1 MRRYVRMLPDKPE
14 EKVRLRDI
22 DKKTRAILFEQ
33 IKIEKFTLLGAFFF
47 MLVVTGTS
55 LLSPYISKLVLDSIQ
70 DGSGS
75 WLLSGSLIL
84 IALAGIN
91 WVGTYFRSYLT
102 SLAANRSVSRIR
114 QNLYQHILGQSVSF
128 FEREKTGDIITRLTS
143 DVGALADT
151 VSSGLITLIGDLIT
165 LVGVV
170 IIMFRLSP
178 RLSLWIFITMP
189 VAVLLLRFFGY
200 RIKETYRVAR
210 EKSAVLTSG
219 VEEDISGIKVVQSL
233 NRQERNT
240 EIFSERSEEAVSANI
255 KATKTTTLL
264 APLMA
269 LNQSGGLILVL
280 LLGGQEVIRGTATIG
295 TLLAFINYTGH
306 LYGPIND
313 LVNFYTVLQS
323 SLASLERIAD
333 YLNRKTAVPP
343 PEHPVSLKD
352 AKGRI
357 ELKNVTFSYGEVPL
371 FEDFNLTIEPGET
384 LAIVGPTG
392 SGKST
397 LISLISRLYD
407 PQKGVV
413 TLDGVNLKDL
423 DPKDLRRFIGV
434 VPQTVTLFAGTI
446 RDNIGYAKADATEEE
461 IVNAAKQAAIHDY
474 IMSLPNGYNTEIGET
489 GKGLSGGQRQ
499 LISYA
504 RAILLNPKVLI
515 LDEATSSV
523 DARTEL
529 EIRNAMEKVLVD
541 RTSIII
547 AHRFATLKYATKI
560 ALINEGRLEALGTSD
575 ELMKTSPLFRELVEK
590 QMLA

>member
-1 MRRYVRMLPDKPE
+1 M
-14 EKVRLRDI
+14 
-22 DKKTRAILFEQ
+22 
-33 IKIEKFTLLGAFFF
+33 
-47 MLVVTGTS
+47 
-55 LLSPYISKLVLDSIQ
+55 
-70 DGSGS
+70 
-75 WLLSGSLIL
+75 
-84 IALAGIN
+84 
-91 WVGTYFRSYLT
+91 
-102 SLAANRSVSRIR
+102 
-114 QNLYQHILGQSVSF
+114 
-128 FEREKTGDIITRLTS
+128 
-143 DVGALADT
+143 
-151 VSSGLITLIGDLIT
+151 
-165 LVGVV
+165 
-170 IIMFRLSP
+170 
-178 RLSLWIFITMP
+178 
-189 VAVLLLRFFGY
+189 
-200 RIKETYRVAR
+200 
-210 EKSAVLTSG
+210 
-219 VEEDISGIKVVQSL
+219 
-233 NRQERNT
+233 
-240 EIFSERSEEAVSANI
+240 
-255 KATKTTTLL
+255 
-264 APLMA
+264 
-269 LNQSGGLILVL
+269 
-280 LLGGQEVIRGTATIG
+280 
-295 TLLAFINYTGH
+295 
-306 LYGPIND
+306 
-313 LVNFYTVLQS
+313 
-323 SLASLERIAD
+323 
-333 YLNRKTAVPP
+333 
-343 PEHPVSLKD
+343 
-352 AKGRI
+352 
-357 ELKNVTFSYGEVPL
+357 PL

>member
-1 MRRYVRMLPDKPE
+1 
-14 EKVRLRDI
+14 
-22 DKKTRAILFEQ
+22 
-33 IKIEKFTLLGAFFF
+33 
-47 MLVVTGTS
+47 
-55 LLSPYISKLVLDSIQ
+55 
-70 DGSGS
+70 
-75 WLLSGSLIL
+75 
-84 IALAGIN
+84 
-91 WVGTYFRSYLT
+91 
-102 SLAANRSVSRIR
+102 
-114 QNLYQHILGQSVSF
+114 
-128 FEREKTGDIITRLTS
+128 
-143 DVGALADT
+143 
-151 VSSGLITLIGDLIT
+151 
-165 LVGVV
+165 
-170 IIMFRLSP
+170 
-178 RLSLWIFITMP
+178 MP
-189 VAVLLLRFFGY
+189 IAVLLLRFFGY